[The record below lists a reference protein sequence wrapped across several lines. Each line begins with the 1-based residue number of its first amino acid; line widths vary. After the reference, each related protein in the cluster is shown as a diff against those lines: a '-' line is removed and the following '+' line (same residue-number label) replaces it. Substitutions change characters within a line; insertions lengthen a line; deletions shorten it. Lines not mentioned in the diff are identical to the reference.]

1 MAVAEKGDLVKV
13 EYSAYVKSSGALVD
27 TTDAEV
33 AKKAGIFDP
42 KKRYGPAVVRVGAG
56 DVLQGVDE
64 QLVGINE
71 GASKEFEVPPEK
83 SFGQRNDGLVRII
96 PLRQFR
102 EAGMSPVP
110 GQVVNIDD
118 TPATIKAV
126 NSGRVVVDFNHPL
139 AGVTLKY
146 SVKLLKCAKALEEK
160 AQMLTEKYEMKCAV
174 KANAES
180 VDIDLGSHKYDERRA
195 RDSTAVALVARELK
209 DLGAK
214 KVSFKGQWEL

>member
-1 MAVAEKGDLVKV
+1 MATEKGDLVKV
-13 EYSAYVKSSGALVD
+13 EYSAYMKSSGALVD
-27 TTDAEV
+27 TTDAEA
-33 AKKAGIFDP
+33 AKKGGIYDP

-83 SFGQRNDGLVRII
+83 SFGQRNDNLVRII

-102 EAGMSPVP
+102 EAGMNPVP

-146 SVKLLKCAKALEEK
+146 SVKVLKAAKTLEEK
-160 AQMLTEKYEMKCAV
+160 AQLLADKYEMKCNV
-174 KANAES
+174 KASGDS
-180 VDIDLGSHKYDERRA
+180 VEIDLGSNKYDEKRA

-214 KVSFKGQWEL
+214 TVSFKGQWEL